1 MKKLFITTLILFF
14 FNFLSAQELYPLLS
28 EKDQTNQKKWV
39 DSIYNSMSIQEKVGQ
54 LFMVDVF
61 SKDSKDKTDLINS
74 LIKDYY
80 IGGII
85 FSKGGPVR
93 QAKLSNQYQKISKTP
108 LLMAMD
114 AEWGLAMRLDS
125 TYAYPWNMTLGA
137 IADNEIVYDIGK
149 QIGAHVKRMGMHI
162 NFSPVVDINTN
173 PDNPIIGNRS
183 FGEDRDNVT
192 NKALAYMRGMQ
203 STGILQMLNIFP
215 VMVILI

>member
-14 FNFLSAQELYPLLS
+14 FSFLSAQEFYPLLS

-39 DSIYNSMSIQEKVGQ
+39 DSIYNSMSIHEKVGQ

-114 AEWGLAMRLDS
+114 AS
-125 TYAYPWNMTLGA
+125 TL
-137 IADNEIVYDIGK
+137 
-149 QIGAHVKRMGMHI
+149 
-162 NFSPVVDINTN
+162 
-173 PDNPIIGNRS
+173 
-183 FGEDRDNVT
+183 
-192 NKALAYMRGMQ
+192 
-203 STGILQMLNIFP
+203 
-215 VMVILI
+215 

>member
-14 FNFLSAQELYPLLS
+14 FNFLSAQEFYPLLL

-39 DSIYNSMSIQEKVGQ
+39 DSIYNSMSIHEKVGQ

-93 QAKLSNQYQKISKTP
+93 QAKLRINIKKFQKLP
-108 LLMAMD
+108 
-114 AEWGLAMRLDS
+114 
-125 TYAYPWNMTLGA
+125 Y
-137 IADNEIVYDIGK
+137 
-149 QIGAHVKRMGMHI
+149 
-162 NFSPVVDINTN
+162 
-173 PDNPIIGNRS
+173 
-183 FGEDRDNVT
+183 
-192 NKALAYMRGMQ
+192 
-203 STGILQMLNIFP
+203 
-215 VMVILI
+215 